1 MRGFVGHIKE
11 LLLRGALS
19 FDFDIARVVDRV
31 HDHATIG
38 GASGSRIVGL
48 DGLRQ
53 PITLGHQLLCA
64 HALADEIVTH
74 GVRSAL

>member
-1 MRGFVGHIKE
+1 LTKESPARLRVRGFLAHIKE

-38 GASGSRIVGL
+38 GASGRRLVGF

-53 PITLGHQLLCA
+53 SITLALTPLLM
-64 HALADEIVTH
+64 
-74 GVRSAL
+74 R

>member
-1 MRGFVGHIKE
+1 MRGFVTRIKE

-19 FDFDIARVVDRV
+19 FNFDIARIVDRV

-38 GASGSRIVGL
+38 GASGSRLVSF

-53 PITLGHQLLCA
+53 AITLGYQLL
-64 HALADEIVTH
+64 
-74 GVRSAL
+74 